1 MQFIIF
7 KYLIELFSIDCGYGV
22 INTMYL
28 NNKCCKKKTVK
39 RIKKFKFKK
48 SLSATNF

>member
-22 INTMYL
+22 TNIMYL
-28 NNKCCKKKTVK
+28 NNKCCKKKK
-39 RIKKFKFKK
+39 KNKKIK
-48 SLSATNF
+48 T